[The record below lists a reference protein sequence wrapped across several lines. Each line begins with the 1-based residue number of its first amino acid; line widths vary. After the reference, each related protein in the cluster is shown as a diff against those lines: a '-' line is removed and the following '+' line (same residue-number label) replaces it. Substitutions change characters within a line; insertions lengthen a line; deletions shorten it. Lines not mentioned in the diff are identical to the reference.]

1 MLTGTGLQTGG
12 RIVLPFFAMVLAAL
26 LGFVVW
32 TNSQVYAQEAVP
44 TVPSL
49 VISDITTT
57 TASVGLNAT
66 AGCDIEAVVLEYRQD
81 TSGPYT
87 SIASGVCADLVGDE
101 YALTGLTANTE
112 YYVRVSAA
120 LTGSTITTD
129 VVTAFTTD
137 PIAQSRVTN
146 ITFSNITTTA
156 ATATFTFNTVIA
168 GDLVWYRYQAVNGS
182 WACGAQQTLSSTTKV
197 VTISGLTPNTT
208 YNINGIHVGANS
220 SNCSPTLFV
229 WGDAS
234 VFSASFTTVAL
245 PNNAPTASASA
256 IPTTVHQG
264 GTVALTGVAS
274 DVDAGDI
281 LTYAWASS
289 AGGTFSSTT
298 ILSPTWVA
306 PTVARDT
313 SITLTL
319 TVNDGTIST
328 SATVTVSVTANHA
341 PTASVLATPTTV
353 NQGETVTLTGTAS
366 DVDSG
371 DTLTYTWTSSA
382 GGQFSS
388 TTALSP
394 SWVAPTVSSD
404 TSITLKLTVNDGTVN
419 TSATVTV
426 TVAVIVSSAPQA
438 PTGLMLSV
446 GFTTIDAS
454 WTAPTNTGTA
464 SISGYHL
471 QYRIKGA
478 PSWSSIDLSTT
489 GTSHSI
495 PSLTSGTN
503 YQVQVAAKNSVGTGP
518 YSGIKEVTTVSAEG
532 PWSAEVTETTTV
544 SGNVPDVPTAL
555 ALTPADGQ
563 LGVSWTAPTNNGGSA
578 ITGYSVQYR
587 TGSGNWSDWPHGG
600 TATTATITGLTNGTA
615 YQVRVRTVNKIG
627 NGSWSNSVVGTPAG
641 LPAAPA
647 APTLAE
653 SDQQL
658 TVTWIS
664 PVNNGAAITGYDVQ
678 YRAGDRGDFTAHTHV
693 GTTASAVITGL
704 TNGQSYQVEVRAR
717 NSQGAG
723 PYSDATAGIP
733 FNAPGIPVATVAARN
748 ESILLLWAAPIDT
761 GGYPITHY
769 RLVIWPVATPAAVT
783 YIENIPAADT
793 SYTFT
798 GLTNGVEYSI
808 SIRAHTA
815 KGESAWHAFLL
826 AIPKLDPPGI
836 PTVLTLVSGNTK
848 LKVSWTAPD
857 DDGGSPLTG
866 YNVQYRLATVTGV
879 TWPSWPHTDTEVSTT
894 ITGLTNNLE
903 YRVRVA
909 AVSANGTSEYVYGTA
924 TPAVDVPG
932 IPTAVAAAV
941 ADAQLQVSWA
951 APTDN
956 GGTSITGYS
965 VQYRAASTE
974 VWTDWSHTGVGVSA
988 AITGLTN
995 GQSYVVQ
1002 IAALNTQGAGGY
1014 ASVTATPAT
1023 TPDAPDDFVTTPGI
1037 AEIGLS
1043 WSAPVNNGGRV
1054 LTGYS
1059 VQYRPGTGG
1068 NWVDWTHNDLGTTAT
1083 ITGLTNNLAYS
1094 VQVAAINSIGTGTYA
1109 TATADAG
1116 LGTIV
1121 VSSVAVT
1128 SVTATTARVTGTLN
1142 RSEATQTVYLR
1153 YRTPISSGTWSASE
1167 TTTTTDRSAIWDLTG
1182 LTHNSQYEAEVS
1194 NDAGFADSVTTAPFT
1209 TTQIIVTVTVGVL
1222 PGDFPTGNAATVT
1235 AGFTGLPEVSTL
1247 SWTYRLDVT
1256 NAGGTAFNNCEG
1268 TGMGSVI
1275 ALGTINEAT
1284 ESRIGVTS
1292 TNCMEGDYKAVASIS
1307 MTGMSVFATGEGVF
1321 TVNPPPSVSAV
1332 SVGSLSETSAP
1343 ITVTIANPSGSTT
1356 AYLRHKIRTGNTWS
1370 STEEI
1375 TGSGSSLTTT
1385 LVNLSP
1391 ASNYE
1396 VEASVN
1402 SNFPVGETE
1411 SADFTTATPAPYVT
1425 ALSASNPS
1433 LTGASLQATM
1443 AYATNSFNVY
1453 FRYRL
1458 VGGSWVVVITVPAN
1472 SNTANLALTG
1482 LASGRSYEAQASTT
1496 LNFAVT
1502 GTVTFGTQALAP
1514 TPTPFP
1520 TPGTPQPSSPG
1531 VRVSGQGYL
1540 GSVWMEVG
1548 VDGDAS
1554 GYLVNDFGN
1563 IASGQLPGDL
1573 FVDGIPRPMERF
1585 ILHDVSSGDDY
1596 ISFGANLGNVV
1607 ANHQTGDALRWLRMQ
1622 IRTASGEIVAI
1633 ANLWDTY
1640 SGSGTCPNNVICL
1653 DLLAYEPSSLSMA
1666 SLQGELV
1673 AVDFVDGATEI
1684 ESAMTGGS
1692 DALTIFAEWNSSESH
1707 YSCVSTEACYISGNY
1722 PTTMI
1727 TEHTPD
1733 EWKGNLTLTDTT
1745 LTLETLDANPF
1756 LFQGWKYYA
1765 VNIRGRD
1772 DALLAH
1778 IRISEYITTQTDTE
1792 LIIAIPSEYA
1802 PIIDLDGYDQQV
1814 LSFQFENIYYVQ
1826 LLERTPGGVIAA
1838 QLLLALI
1845 VGIIGIVGF
1854 WKAQPMIRTMAGLI
1868 GASLGA
1874 VILPIIGTGNVF
1886 WTFGIVVLVL
1896 LSCGAVYFLRSR

>member
-1 MLTGTGLQTGG
+1 M
-12 RIVLPFFAMVLAAL
+12 
-26 LGFVVW
+26 
-32 TNSQVYAQEAVP
+32 
-44 TVPSL
+44 
-49 VISDITTT
+49 
-57 TASVGLNAT
+57 
-66 AGCDIEAVVLEYRQD
+66 
-81 TSGPYT
+81 
-87 SIASGVCADLVGDE
+87 
-101 YALTGLTANTE
+101 
-112 YYVRVSAA
+112 
-120 LTGSTITTD
+120 
-129 VVTAFTTD
+129 
-137 PIAQSRVTN
+137 
-146 ITFSNITTTA
+146 
-156 ATATFTFNTVIA
+156 
-168 GDLVWYRYQAVNGS
+168 
-182 WACGAQQTLSSTTKV
+182 
-197 VTISGLTPNTT
+197 
-208 YNINGIHVGANS
+208 
-220 SNCSPTLFV
+220 
-229 WGDAS
+229 
-234 VFSASFTTVAL
+234 
-245 PNNAPTASASA
+245 
-256 IPTTVHQG
+256 
-264 GTVALTGVAS
+264 
-274 DVDAGDI
+274 
-281 LTYAWASS
+281 
-289 AGGTFSSTT
+289 
-298 ILSPTWVA
+298 
-306 PTVARDT
+306 
-313 SITLTL
+313 
-319 TVNDGTIST
+319 
-328 SATVTVSVTANHA
+328 SATPA
-341 PTASVLATPTTV
+341 TV

-394 SWVAPTVSSD
+394 TWVAPAVTSD

-419 TSATVTV
+419 TSATATV
-426 TVAVIVSSAPQA
+426 TVSAPPATQAPQA

-471 QYRIKGA
+471 QYRIKSA

-587 TGSGNWSDWPHGG
+587 TGSGNWSDWTHGG

-1043 WSAPVNNGGRV
+1043 WSAPANNGGRV

-1068 NWVDWTHNDLGTTAT
+1068 NWSDWPHNDLGTTAT

-1321 TVNPPPSVSAV
+1321 TVNPLPSVSAV

-1443 AYATNSFNVY
+1443 AYATSSFNVY

-1482 LASGRSYEAQASTT
+1482 LASGSSYEAQASTT

-1531 VRVSGQGYL
+1531 VEVSGQGYL

-1548 VDGDAS
+1548 VDGDES

-1563 IASGQLPGDL
+1563 IASGQLPGNL

-1585 ILHDVSSGDDY
+1585 ILHDVSSGNDY
-1596 ISFGANLGNVV
+1596 ISLGADLGNVV
-1607 ANHQTGDALRWLRMQ
+1607 ANHQTGDVLRWLRMQ
-1622 IRTASGEIVAI
+1622 IRTTSGDIVAI

-1640 SGSGTCPNNVICL
+1640 SGSVTCPNNVICL

-1727 TEHTPD
+1727 TDHAPD

-1778 IRISEYITTQTDTE
+1778 IRISEYITTQTGTE
-1792 LIIAIPSEYA
+1792 LIIAIPREYA

-1854 WKAQPMIRTMAGLI
+1854 WKASPTVRTMAGLI

-1886 WTFGIVVLVL
+1886 WTFGVVVLVL
-1896 LSCGAVYFLRSR
+1896 LSCGAVFFMRSR

>member
-1 MLTGTGLQTGG
+1 MLTGTGSHIGW
-12 RIVLPFFAMVLAAL
+12 RVFVVVLAAL
-26 LGFVVW
+26 LGCVVW
-32 TNSQVYAQEAVP
+32 TSAQVQAQDDVP

-49 VISDITTT
+49 TISDITTT
-57 TASVGLNAT
+57 TASVALNVT
-66 AGCDIEAVVLEYRQD
+66 VGCDIETVVLEYRQD
-81 TSGPYT
+81 TNDPYT
-87 SIASGVCADLVGDE
+87 NIASGVCSNLTGRA
-101 YALTGLTANTE
+101 YPLTGLTANTE
-112 YYVRVSAA
+112 YYVRVRADLA
-120 LTGSTITTD
+120 DSTTTTD
-129 VVTAFTTD
+129 VVTPFTTA
-137 PIAQSRVTN
+137 PIVQSRVSSVVV
-146 ITFSNITTTA
+146 SNITLTTA
-156 ATATFTFNTVIA
+156 RVTVSTPTNAGGNRISYRYRTATGGAWA
-168 GDLVWYRYQAVNGS
+168 GGYVSYGS
-182 WACGAQQTLSSTTKV
+182 TRVLNLT
-197 VTISGLTPNTT
+197 GLTESTGYTVQAMNTQSVNASIFVPNGTGWAT
-208 YNINGIHVGANS
+208 YS
-220 SNCSPTLFV
+220 SQV
-229 WGDAS
+229 RE
-234 VFSASFTTVAL
+234 ASFTTASP

-256 IPTTVHQG
+256 TPTTVHQG
-264 GTVALTGVAS
+264 DTVTLAGTAS
-274 DVDAGDI
+274 DVDSGDT
-281 LTYAWASS
+281 LTYAWASTYGS
-289 AGGTFSSTT
+289 NFSSTT

-306 PTVARDT
+306 PTVANDVD
-313 SITLTL
+313 IVLTL
-319 TVNDGTIST
+319 TVNDGTVST
-328 SATVTVSVTANHA
+328 SATVTVRVTANHA
-341 PTASVLATPTTV
+341 PTASASATPATV
-353 NQGETVTLTGTAS
+353 NQGETVTLTGTAN

-371 DTLTYTWTSSA
+371 DTLTYTWASSA

-394 SWVAPTVSSD
+394 TWVAPAVTSD
-404 TSITLKLTVNDGTVN
+404 TSITFTLTVNDGTVN
-419 TSATVTV
+419 TSATATV
-426 TVAVIVSSAPQA
+426 TVAAPPATQAPQS

-446 GFTTIDAS
+446 GFTSIDAS
-454 WTAPTNTGTA
+454 WTAPTDTGTA

-471 QYRIKGA
+471 QYRIKSA
-478 PSWSSIDLSTT
+478 PSWSAIDLSTT

-503 YQVQVAAKNSVGTGP
+503 YQVRVAAKNSVGTGP
-518 YSGIKEVTTVSAEG
+518 YSGIQEATTVSAEG
-532 PWSAEVTETTTV
+532 PWSSEVTATTTV

-647 APTLAE
+647 APTLAA

-769 RLVIWPVATPAAVT
+769 RLVIWPVASPAAVT
-783 YIENIPAADT
+783 YIEDIRAADT

-826 AIPKLDPPGI
+826 ATPKLDPPGI

-924 TPAVDVPG
+924 TPAVEVPG
-932 IPTAVAAAV
+932 IPTAVTAAV
-941 ADAQLQVSWA
+941 ADAELQVSWT
-951 APTDN
+951 APIDN
-956 GGTSITGYS
+956 GGTSINGYS
-965 VQYRAASTE
+965 VQYRAASTQ

-988 AITGLTN
+988 VITGLTN

-1002 IAALNTQGAGGY
+1002 IAALNAQGAGGY
-1014 ASVTATPAT
+1014 ASVTATP
-1023 TPDAPDDFVTTPGI
+1023 
-1037 AEIGLS
+1037 
-1043 WSAPVNNGGRV
+1043 
-1054 LTGYS
+1054 
-1059 VQYRPGTGG
+1059 
-1068 NWVDWTHNDLGTTAT
+1068 
-1083 ITGLTNNLAYS
+1083 LA
-1094 VQVAAINSIGTGTYA
+1094 
-1109 TATADAG
+1109 
-1116 LGTIV
+1116 TIV
-1121 VSSVAVT
+1121 VASVAVT

-1194 NDAGFADSVTTAPFT
+1194 NDAGFVDSVTTAPFT
-1209 TTQIIVTVTVGVL
+1209 TTQIIVTVTVGVS
-1222 PGDFPTGNAATVT
+1222 PGDFPIGDAATVT
-1235 AGFTGLPEVSTL
+1235 AGFTGLPAVSTL

-1256 NAGGTAFNNCEG
+1256 NSGGTAFNNCEG

-1275 ALGTINEAT
+1275 AMGTINEVT

-1292 TNCMEGDYKAVASIS
+1292 TNCLAGDYKAVASIS

-1321 TVNPPPSVSAV
+1321 TVNPLPSVSAV

-1433 LTGASLQATM
+1433 LTGASLQATI
-1443 AYATNSFNVY
+1443 AYSTSSFNVY

-1684 ESAMTGGS
+1684 ELAMTGGS

-1854 WKAQPMIRTMAGLI
+1854 WKAQPTVRTMAGLI